1 MSTTGTDVRVP
12 KAGSAGHRITENPL
26 AARWRQLRHRWPM
39 AVISLGVIS
48 SFVWAVVLVWLL
60 LGLINRLV

>member
-1 MSTTGTDVRVP
+1 MSATGTDVRGP
-12 KAGSAGHRITENPL
+12 KAGSTRRRITESPL
-26 AARWRQLRHRWPM
+26 AARRRQLRQRWPT